1 MQRLL
6 LLGLNHTTAPLDVR
20 ERLAFSAAQQRRAIE
35 LLRQQYPQAEAVLLS
50 TCNRVELYI
59 AREVHAQPRVQ
70 QMIDFLSQFH
80 GVPVDQFRLHLY
92 ERAEREAVE
101 HLFGVAASLD
111 SMVLGESQILGQV
124 RQAYDLSRQLGAAG
138 PVLNPLFQ
146 RALAVGKQVM
156 NSTPLGE
163 GRVSVSGVAVE
174 YARQIFDHFQD
185 KTVLCVGAG
194 KMSKLALRGF
204 AALKP
209 GRLLVANRDEHKARR
224 LAAQFAAEAVPLT
237 QLDAHL
243 VEADIVISSTGAV
256 EPVITR
262 RHFQGLL
269 RRRRYRPI
277 FIIDLAV
284 PRDVEPAV
292 AELEHVYLYNLDDLQ
307 RAVARTHS
315 QRSKVVEQ
323 ARAIVQQHVEQYL
336 AWQRQREL
344 GPAIDQLYRRCHA
357 IAADEV
363 ARALNRI
370 EGLDEPQRAA
380 AQQLMGE
387 LARRIV
393 NKILHDPVTTLRQG
407 DQLHAPAGQYLHA
420 LQRLFHLEPAELT
433 ALESTQRAGEN
444 SADDS
449 RGPEAREPEQ
459 QHDRGAG

>member
-6 LLGLNHTTAPLDVR
+6 LLGLNHTTAPLEVR
-20 ERLAFSAAQQRRAIE
+20 ERLAFSPAQQRRAIE
-35 LLRQQYPQAEAVLLS
+35 LLKQQYPQAEAVLIS

-70 QMIDFLSQFH
+70 QMIEFLSQFH
-80 GVPVDQFRLHLY
+80 AVPVDQFRRHLY

-124 RQAYDLSRQLGAAG
+124 RQAYDLSRRLGAAG

-224 LAAQFAAEAVPLT
+224 LAAQFAAVAVPLT
-237 QLDAHL
+237 QLDTHL

-315 QRSKVVEQ
+315 QRSQVLEQ
-323 ARAIVQQHVEQYL
+323 ARAIVQQHVQQYL
-336 AWQRQREL
+336 VWQRQREL

-370 EGLDEPQRAA
+370 EGLDQPQRAQA
-380 AQQLMGE
+380 EQLMGE

-393 NKILHDPVTTLRQG
+393 NKILHDPVATLRQA

-420 LQRLFHLEPAELT
+420 LQQLFHLEPAALT
-433 ALESTQRAGEN
+433 ALESTQQAGEN
-444 SADDS
+444 SADEP
-449 RGPEAREPEQ
+449 RGPQAPEPDQ
-459 QHDRGAG
+459 QHDRAG